1 MEPCTNISKWIE
13 SNAMR
18 GHYTFTKAD
27 ETEVIVLLQ
36 GQILDHFTRNAR
48 FYLLLY
54 FFVIGFQQ
62 DIHYCRIAMRDASLE
77 NVIAL
82 ESQRFSS
89 SYDCSDDEI
98 HIVPPQAKRV
108 NRRFELAR
116 SSKSSID
123 VRATDGNPSDR
134 WLRCSENRC
143 RSPPKK
149 VLEY

>member
-27 ETEVIVLLQ
+27 MTEVIVLLQ

-82 ESQRFSS
+82 ESQRFASG
-89 SYDCSDDEI
+89 YDWNRDEI
-98 HIVPPQAKRV
+98 HIEPPQVKRI
-108 NRRFELAR
+108 NHAFEPSK
-116 SSKSSID
+116 SSKSSIE
-123 VRATDGNPSDR
+123 VRATKRNPSAR
-134 WLRCSENRC
+134 GLRCGEIKC
-143 RSPPKK
+143 KSPPKK
-149 VLEY
+149 VFEY